1 MKKWMKIITMAL
13 VVSFTIATIGV
24 VGNAAA
30 KKVTVTYWNHP
41 FWDDQQIWLEGLADE
56 FMQENPGINVEINT
70 MPWDRRR
77 AKVATAI
84 AAGNPP
90 DVWYMTWDF
99 YLKLMEADSAVCL
112 DSYLTDEVR
121 NRYTEATWEEVR
133 WKDGKLYILPY
144 DQEVSCMLYNRDM
157 FDAAGIKDAPD
168 TWDEF
173 VEDMQKLTIDKD
185 GDGKI
190 DQYGFHYNV
199 TTASIY
205 WVWSPFLWSAGGDLF
220 NEDHTYVR
228 FNDEFGVETLQWI
241 SDLFNKYKVVPDDS
255 RAGVELLFEQQGVA
269 ATGMAG
275 TGWPIRMRPE
285 YPTLNIFIG
294 PPLKNRER
302 FGCADSDH
310 LVVFKSTKDREAA
323 AVKWIFFLT
332 REGNAKRWGEL
343 SGMVPQAKN
352 VKADFGYDDVNEAA
366 VKYFEFGHLPILDP
380 LTRDLNGVLM
390 PAIQEAVAQ
399 VKTPKQALD
408 YAAEIANDWLAP
420 RR

>member
-1 MKKWMKIITMAL
+1 MKKWMKIITVFLAA
-13 VVSFTIATIGV
+13 SFGIAAIGI
-24 VGNAAA
+24 VGSA
-30 KKVTVTYWNHP
+30 KVTVTYWNHP
-41 FWDDQQIWLEGLADE
+41 FWDDQQIWLEGLADD
-56 FMQENPGINVEINT
+56 FMAENPDIDIEINT

-99 YLKLMEADSAVCL
+99 YLKLMEADSAVGL
-112 DSYLTDEVR
+112 DPYLTDEVR
-121 NRYTEATWEEVR
+121 NRYTDATWEEV
-133 WKDGKLYILPY
+133 
-144 DQEVSCMLYNRDM
+144 SAMLYNRDM
-157 FDAAGIKDAPD
+157 FDAAGIGDAPD

-190 DQYGFHYNV
+190 DQYGFHYDV
-199 TTASIY
+199 TTASVY
-205 WVWSPFLWSAGGDLF
+205 WVFSPFLWSAGGDLF

-228 FNDEFGVETLQWI
+228 FNDEYGVETVQWI

-255 RAGVELLFEQQGVA
+255 TAGVALLFEQQKVA

-285 YPTLNIFIG
+285 YPTLNIFMG
-294 PPLKNRER
+294 PPLKNKYR

-310 LVVFKSTKDREAA
+310 LVVFKSTEDREAA

-332 REGNAKRWGEL
+332 REGNAKEWGEL

-352 VKADFGYDDVNEAA
+352 VTADYGYDDVNEAS
-366 VKYFEFGHLPILDP
+366 VKYFPFGHLPILDA
-380 LTRDLNGVLM
+380 LTRDLNGLLM
-390 PAIQEAVAQ
+390 PALQEAVAQ
-399 VKTPKQALD
+399 VKTPKEALD
-408 YAAEIANDWLAP
+408 YAAEIANEWLED